1 MKLTVEQLEKFEA
14 TLPGMGYKKMKGHY
28 RNEDYAWWKSCDV
41 TYDEHGDK
49 KIGYQI
55 ALLVFDFSKY
65 PNFPDAYIGV
75 QFELLISENKVSRVD
90 MSVSDDKLTVEDF
103 EDFCAEM
110 YHNVNSFFTAE
121 SIRDRK
127 IKRINAE
134 G

>member
-14 TLPGMGYKKMKGHY
+14 ILPEMGYKKMKGHY
-28 RNEDYAWWKSCDV
+28 KTEDYAWWKSCNI
-41 TYDEHGDK
+41 TRDEYGDK

-55 ALLVFDFSKY
+55 ALLVFDFGKY
-65 PNFPDAYIGV
+65 PNFPDAYIGI
-75 QFELLISENKVSRVD
+75 QFEMILSENKVNRVD
-90 MSVSDDKLTVEDF
+90 VSLSDDNITVSDF

-110 YHNVNSFFTAE
+110 YNSVNSFFSPE

-127 IKRINAE
+127 IKRIN